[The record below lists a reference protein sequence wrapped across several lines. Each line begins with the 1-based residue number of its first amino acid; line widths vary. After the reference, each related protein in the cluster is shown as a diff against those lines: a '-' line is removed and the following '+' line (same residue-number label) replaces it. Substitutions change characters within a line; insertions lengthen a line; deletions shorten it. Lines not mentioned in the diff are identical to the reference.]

1 MFLICS
7 LLAIATAEK
16 GIFARLSSHEV
27 APLIEEPSAE
37 WLLGEDE
44 DSSTM
49 PVTKS
54 PTYRLPMLAVA
65 LLTFAFTLRRW
76 GEPSPETRE
85 EVLSPS
91 SPESRD
97 VFGCTRLHLCA
108 AQGSALEARKLL
120 EAGASADAREAWE
133 ETLSPSRGGRSSLVQ
148 HLQHVTSLCGSI
160 WVR

>member
-7 LLAIATAEK
+7 LLVIATAEK
-16 GIFARLSSHEV
+16 GIFARLSSHSEL

-49 PVTKS
+49 PLAKS
-54 PTYRLPMLAVA
+54 PTYRFPLLAVA
-65 LLTFAFTLRRW
+65 LVGFGFTFLRRW
-76 GEPSPETRE
+76 GEPSTPSPETRNE
-85 EVLSPS
+85 ALSPI

-108 AQGSALEARKLL
+108 AQGTALEARKLL
-120 EAGASADAREAWE
+120 EGGASTDAREAWE
-133 ETLSPSRGGRSSLVQ
+133 ERWLRLAP
-148 HLQHVTSLCGSI
+148 
-160 WVR
+160 